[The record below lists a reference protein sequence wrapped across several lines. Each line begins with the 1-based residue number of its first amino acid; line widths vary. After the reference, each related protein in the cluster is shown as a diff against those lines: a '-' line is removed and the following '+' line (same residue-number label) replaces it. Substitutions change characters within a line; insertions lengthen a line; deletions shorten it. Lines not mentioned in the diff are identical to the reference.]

1 MPSPR
6 SAFPP
11 WRYMCLS
18 PLAQARA
25 PRGAPHRIHIWSLL
39 PPRGTLWRWYPP
51 SCLCCIRIPCRAWHS
66 PRFQDCRLTLLWFGV
81 LFYSFISIFMFRSV
95 MPNFLFAE
103 QVTVRSCPCER
114 EQKPSVV
121 NFVNQQP
128 IRLNMAFSIT
138 KIIS

>member
-1 MPSPR
+1 MLLEVKNISYRYSKSSKWILKDVSFTVDSKERVALVGPSGYGK
-6 SAFPP
+6 ST
-11 WRYMCLS
+11 LS
-18 PLAQARA
+18 KIISGYIK
-25 PRGAPHRIHIWSLL
+25 RGAFAP
-39 PPRGTLWRWYPP
+39 
-51 SCLCCIRIPCRAWHS
+51 
-66 PRFQDCRLTLLWFGV
+66 RLTLLWFGV
-81 LFYSFISIFMFRSV
+81 LFYSFISMFMFRSV

>member
-1 MPSPR
+1 MTEIMPVPR
-6 SAFPP
+6 NLILLSYQQGAF
-11 WRYMCLS
+11 
-18 PLAQARA
+18 A
-25 PRGAPHRIHIWSLL
+25 P
-39 PPRGTLWRWYPP
+39 
-51 SCLCCIRIPCRAWHS
+51 
-66 PRFQDCRLTLLWFGV
+66 RLTLLWFGG
-81 LFYSFISIFMFRSV
+81 LFYSIISIFIFRSV